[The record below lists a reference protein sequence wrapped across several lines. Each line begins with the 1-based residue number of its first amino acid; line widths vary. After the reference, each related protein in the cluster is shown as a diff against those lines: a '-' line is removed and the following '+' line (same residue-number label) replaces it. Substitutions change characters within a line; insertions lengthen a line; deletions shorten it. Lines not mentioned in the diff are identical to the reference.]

1 MIQKVLLVWTDVFP
15 ARAQNKNTDE
25 EAFRKCAEPHSRRS
39 NTLRRSFRRTE
50 TKSGVVSG
58 ESQKMSAEGA
68 MHSLLCRISQA
79 KGQSQKRYRRKTAAE
94 QKSGAQKRKNSGSVV
109 FCCIFQSE
117 PCSAGKI
124 PQEMVFF
131 FSKRCGCVIHIVQTI
146 RRMER
151 EKRKWMH

>member
-1 MIQKVLLVWTDVFP
+1 MIQEVLLVWTDVFR

-68 MHSLLCRISQA
+68 MHSCCAESLR
-79 KGQSQKRYRRKTAAE
+79 QKDRVKKDTEEKQPRNKKAVRRNE
-94 QKSGAQKRKNSGSVV
+94 
-109 FCCIFQSE
+109 
-117 PCSAGKI
+117 KI
-124 PQEMVFF
+124 PEARFFAVFF
-131 FSKRCGCVIHIVQTI
+131 NQSHVLQEKSRRRWYFFSQNGADV
-146 RRMER
+146 
-151 EKRKWMH
+151 

>member
-1 MIQKVLLVWTDVFP
+1 MIQEVLLVWTDVFS

-68 MHSLLCRISQA
+68 MHSCCAESLRQKDRVRRSTKDRFVRLL
-79 KGQSQKRYRRKTAAE
+79 
-94 QKSGAQKRKNSGSVV
+94 
-109 FCCIFQSE
+109 FFQDHA
-117 PCSAGKI
+117 PRTGGW
-124 PQEMVFF
+124 F
-131 FSKRCGCVIHIVQTI
+131 FSWE
-146 RRMER
+146 ER
-151 EKRKWMH
+151 GTSGGKGDIKS